1 MEAITIEAQEREVG
15 KKAARSVRRAGNVPC
30 VLYGHH
36 TDPVAFQVP
45 ELQLNKL
52 VYTTEAHVVEIRLD
66 GRKFSCIMKEAD
78 FHPVTDRAIHADFQ
92 VLEKGERIT
101 LTIPIQL
108 HGTPIGQKEGGD
120 TQVVLHEV
128 EVRCFPA
135 NIPSHIDLDISELNI
150 GDAVHIQDL
159 ITEDIELLGQPTQT
173 VVTVVPPRVLEAEEE
188 EDEVVLD
195 EHGEIV
201 DVEDV
206 EGEEE
211 ETEGEEEE

>member
-92 VLEKGERIT
+92 VLEKGEKIT
-101 LTIPIQL
+101 LTIPIKL

-150 GDAVHIQDL
+150 GDSIHIENL
-159 ITEDIELLGQPTQT
+159 VTEGIELLGQPTQT

-206 EGEEE
+206 EGEEK
-211 ETEGEEEE
+211 ETEAEEEE

>member
-36 TDPVAFQVP
+36 TAPVAFQVP

-52 VYTTEAHVVEIRLD
+52 VYTTEAHIVEIRLD
-66 GRKFSCIMKEAD
+66 SAKFSCIMKEAD

-92 VLEKGERIT
+92 VLEKGEKIT

-150 GDAVHIQDL
+150 GDSIHIENL
-159 ITEDIELLGQPTQT
+159 VTEGIELLGQPTQT

-188 EDEVVLD
+188 ADEVVLD

-211 ETEGEEEE
+211 ETEAEEEE

>member
-101 LTIPIQL
+101 LTIPIQM

>member
-52 VYTTEAHVVEIRLD
+52 VYTTEAHIVEIRLNSA
-66 GRKFSCIMKEAD
+66 KFSCIMKEAD

-92 VLEKGERIT
+92 VLEKGEKIT

-150 GDAVHIQDL
+150 GDSIHIENL
-159 ITEDIELLGQPTQT
+159 VTEGIELLGQPTQT

-188 EDEVVLD
+188 ADEVVLD

-211 ETEGEEEE
+211 ETEAEEEE